1 LFSQRQRRICK
12 ENVLEVNMLYI
23 KIGVINLLLI
33 GFILE
38 LVGVGLFYKNFSDF
52 FYTSPSK
59 KTAKKNDQF
68 QVLDSVFNPYFG
80 YVIRHDHKSPGRYNG
95 WITNNQGFQ
104 FRKGYKKSGTA
115 QTERCCDYPYSAEK
129 GEVLIGI
136 FGGSVATGLAFTM
149 QEKSIYSQ
157 FAKLNQFKGKKI
169 TILNFSLA
177 GFRQPQSL
185 QVLSYMASIGQKLDY
200 VINIDGFNEAITSR
214 LNLSVS
220 SEWTYPDANIWSS
233 MGKRLERLARAVNAG
248 NSDFI
253 APTWYALMGRKM
265 QRNSMECTFSS
276 CYLWYYF
283 RQYIYAKQ
291 EQQSIQLVSQRKEM
305 AWSQFRVNLRPSKNS
320 SIKVNIAGIPMLT
333 AQLWGKSSELM
344 AHISKKIGARYIHI
358 LQPNQWFDSNYKPSV
373 KNHGFKHVPPI
384 VSSTYPHLVEHGE
397 KILKNHP
404 NLTFKNFAKL
414 LPGSDNSLF
423 SDDCCHYTPKG
434 NRIVINEI
442 AKLF

>member
-1 LFSQRQRRICK
+1 
-12 ENVLEVNMLYI
+12 MLYI

-33 GFILE
+33 VCILE
-38 LVGVGLFYKNFSDF
+38 VVGVGLFYKNFSDF

-59 KTAKKNDQF
+59 QTAKTNDQF
-68 QVLDSVFNPYFG
+68 QVLDAVFNPYFG
-80 YVIRHDHKSPGRYNG
+80 YVIRHDHKSPGKNKG
-95 WITNNQGFQ
+95 WTTNNQGFQ
-104 FRKGYKKSGTA
+104 FRKGYKRAGRA
-115 QTERCCDYPYSAEK
+115 GTERCCDYPYYPK
-129 GEVLIGI
+129 KREVLIGI
-136 FGGSVATGLAFTM
+136 FGGSVASGLAITM
-149 QEKSIYSQ
+149 QNKNINRLLEK
-157 FAKLNQFKGKKI
+157 LDQFKGKKI
-169 TILNFSLA
+169 TVLNFSVA

-200 VINIDGFNEAITSR
+200 VINIDGFNEAVTSR
-214 LNLSVS
+214 LNLSVG
-220 SEWTYPDANIWSS
+220 SEWTYPDSNIWSN

-248 NSDFI
+248 DSDFL

-265 QRNSMECTFSS
+265 QRKSMECNFSS

-291 EQQSIQLVSQRKEM
+291 EQQSVQLASQRKEM
-305 AWSQFRVNLRPSKNS
+305 AWSQFRVNLRSPKNLP
-320 SIKVNIAGIPMLT
+320 IEVNAENISMLT

-373 KNHGFKHVPPI
+373 KNHSFKHVPPI
-384 VSSTYPHLVEHGE
+384 VSSTYPHLVEQGE

-404 NLTFKNFAKL
+404 NLIFKNFAKL
-414 LPGSDNSLF
+414 LPGNDNSLF

-442 AKLF
+442 AKIF